1 MTTTSREA
9 AGGRPAIVH
18 IEENK
23 PCKKKQSNKSTSAMD
38 ADSYGGKG
46 QDDKEASCSLVGVV
60 EPIVSLAPKASED
73 FQAMVAAVQANP
85 AVVPLDS
92 SCSQHLMGTK
102 KVFVDL
108 QPSGNVKHV
117 RGFNGA
123 LQDVQGRGTFAL
135 QGEAGRQELIPDML
149 YVPGVHTNLL
159 SAGQLKENGAK
170 LKEDGDKMLLVVAL
184 RAIVSA
190 TKSTPDRLHARLAHV
205 GMDTI
210 RSSAKHEV
218 ATGLDLKSAFGAY
231 SPCVSCVGG
240 KLARHTFPDQGSD
253 ADDVLAVVH
262 INLCGPFR
270 VAAKYGSLYFLM
282 LKDRKTRYVGE
293 AGRQEVGRE
302 FLGKQFI
309 DFVDGKG
316 IVHDLNC
323 PYTPQQ
329 NGTAEQEMRTVVES
343 V

>member
-1 MTTTSREA
+1 
-9 AGGRPAIVH
+9 
-18 IEENK
+18 
-23 PCKKKQSNKSTSAMD
+23 MD

-60 EPIVSLAPKASED
+60 EPIVSLAPEASED

-270 VAAKYGSLYFLM
+270 VAAKLVAKKSDVLQEFQEWQVAAERQNKKSVLM
-282 LKDRKTRYVGE
+282 LRSDWG
-293 AGRQEVGRE
+293 GE